1 MRFEEILQ
9 HYVIEEAISLKNA
22 KKKMLSKKY
31 SGAYNESLDEVFGS
45 KNRIISRINIDYSN
59 LNSPLMRR
67 IDDLLDDE
75 GYTVGDMSSY
85 IKGFAYKITGNDEYY
100 NKITDSKNPIKIG
113 KLLQKY
119 EADGQIEVTD
129 RKDGKKST
137 KWITGKPL
145 LHEFKNDPIRSSN
158 GEFLLVISRHP
169 YDIAGASTDRS
180 WTSCMDLGL
189 PRINYPKTKQN
200 YGLNRKYIPKDID
213 EGTLVAYVVP
223 MDELYEGPNGE
234 QKVKLQKPLSRIL
247 IKPHN
252 SDKGKVYTVGT
263 RYGATY
269 PEFYQKVKE
278 WVSKTLNNTLKGGEK
293 IYKNP
298 KLYNDGDTP
307 VDFEFNTGNL
317 VADEV
322 MNIKLAWQNEKEIGN
337 QITFETSGGN
347 GDTTYIKMKIVV
359 DFRNDIV
366 RSFDYLDGI
375 YSVDGSI
382 KSEYEKQI
390 ATAIFQNLTARTT
403 GRGFNDGSPR
413 ISVDSLGD
421 GIEIEVECH
430 VQVRHEEDKYTDDD
444 DIYQTLENALD
455 WLKNFNY
462 KKLKND
468 LYKICS
474 TYDWKSHD
482 EAVANSIN
490 EALQLYKDVLDN
502 FHKFYPK
509 GNISFQSLEVISP
522 SRLLKWEESALKVLF
537 NDLYDTVRAF
547 ETLSNHMSLF
557 EKKQNYSFMRDGRYV
572 NAKHEIFYEW
582 FNRTFNV
589 DLVDYKDLTEL
600 EWKITR
606 LFDLAKDLRTSDNPK
621 DKEKSELLMDIREE
635 QGKIIRY
642 IQRFIGYMGEIT
654 RLRFNPFI

>member
-85 IKGFAYKITGNDEYY
+85 IKGFAYKTTGRDEYGFS
-100 NKITDSKNPIKIG
+100 ITDSKNPVKIG
-113 KLLQKY
+113 KLLQRY

-129 RKDGKKST
+129 RKDGKKTT

-158 GEFLLVISRHP
+158 GEFLVVISRHP

-200 YGLNRKYIPKDID
+200 EGINRKYIPKDID

-234 QKVKLQKPLSRIL
+234 EKVKLQKPLSRIL
-247 IKPHN
+247 LKPHN
-252 SDKGKVYTVGT
+252 SDVGKVYTVGE
-263 RYGATY
+263 RYGASY

-278 WVSKTLNNTLKGGEK
+278 WTSKTLNNKLKGGEK

-298 KLYNDGDTP
+298 ALYNDGDTP
-307 VDFEFNTGNL
+307 VDFEFNTGNA

-322 MNIKLAWQNEKEIGN
+322 MTDLLNHNNEKEVGN
-337 QITFETSGGN
+337 QITFETTNN
-347 GDTTYIKMKIVV
+347 GHVTGITMKIVIEFGK
-359 DFRNDIV
+359 DMV
-366 RSFDYLDGI
+366 RSFDYLVDM
-375 YSVDGSI
+375 YSVDNSI
-382 KSEYEKQI
+382 KSEYEKRI
-390 ATAIFQNLTARTT
+390 GTAIFQNLRGRS

-413 ISVDSLGD
+413 ITVISLGD
-421 GIEIEVECH
+421 GIEIEVECNI
-430 VQVRHEEDKYTDDD
+430 QVSHEEDKYIDDD
-444 DIYQTLENALD
+444 VIWNNTYYPME
-455 WLKNFNY
+455 WLKNFDY
-462 KKLKND
+462 RQLKRE

-482 EAVANSIN
+482 EGVTNSIN
-490 EALQLYKDVLDN
+490 EALGFYKDVLEN
-502 FHKFYPK
+502 FPKFYPK

-522 SRLLKWEESALKVLF
+522 LEVLKLDETTIKNAHNF
-537 NDLYDTVRAF
+537 LYHTVRAF
-547 ETLSNHMSLF
+547 ETLSNHMSLV
-557 EKKQNYSFMRDGRYV
+557 ERKQNYSFDRDDRYV

-582 FNRTFNV
+582 FKRTFNV
-589 DLVDYKDLTEL
+589 DLVNYKDETERL
-600 EWKITR
+600 WKITNV
-606 LFDLAKDLRTSDNPK
+606 FDLVKKLRESGDPLNI
-621 DKEKSELLMDIREE
+621 EKSELLMDIREE
-635 QGKIIRY
+635 QNKIINY
-642 IQRFIGYMGEIT
+642 IRRFIGYMGEIK
-654 RLRFNPFI
+654 I